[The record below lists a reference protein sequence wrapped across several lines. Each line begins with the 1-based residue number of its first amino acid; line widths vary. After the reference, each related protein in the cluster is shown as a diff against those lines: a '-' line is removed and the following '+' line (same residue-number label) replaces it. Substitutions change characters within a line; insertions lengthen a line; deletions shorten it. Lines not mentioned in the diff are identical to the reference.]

1 MTAHPTTPITP
12 RALRKPSLTGYETRV
27 ELVTRALTE
36 HSQLPADEARMLA
49 KHALHAIDTIPE
61 RIR

>member
-1 MTAHPTTPITP
+1 MTVQPTPLTT
-12 RALRKPSLTGYETRV
+12 RALRKPSVTGYETRV

-36 HSQLPADEARMLA
+36 HSQLPAEEARVLA
-49 KHALHAIDTIPE
+49 KHVLHAIDTIPE